1 MYRFEVENSC
11 YYFFETKSNS
21 ICKFLMFCLINI
33 VMETFFLFYITSGKS
48 CTCLFDRYFMIY
60 SYINTCVYLIKT
72 VYKQKS
78 VEYVFTQCYVNIYF
92 EIIDIQISL
101 SVLVDNKRSEANFYL
116 TFCNLY
122 LHSLTN

>member
-1 MYRFEVENSC
+1 
-11 YYFFETKSNS
+11 
-21 ICKFLMFCLINI
+21 
-33 VMETFFLFYITSGKS
+33 METFFLFYITSGKS